1 MSIEGKKPRR
11 SAEETRE
18 LVLEVAGRL
27 FYWNGIHTTGI
38 DRVAAEAGVATAQ
51 IYRLFRSKDDLVA
64 AYVERNDAG
73 YRTWVD
79 AALAADGRTPRERLL
94 SLFAAQVEQTRPEIC
109 RGCPFLMTLA
119 EYPSAEHPAHERATA
134 TKAWV
139 RGRLRDVAAEL
150 VVATGGDTGNGLDP
164 DPDELA
170 DRLVLV
176 LEGVYATVQALG
188 HEGPAR
194 RAVGRVEILLPRR

>member
-27 FYWNGIHTTGI
+27 FYWQGIHTTGV
-38 DRVAAEAGVATAQ
+38 DRVAAESGVATAQ

-64 AYVERNDAG
+64 AYVARNDAD
-73 YRTWVD
+73 YRAWVD
-79 AALAADGRTPRERLL
+79 AALTADGVPARDRLL
-94 SLFAAQVEQTRPEIC
+94 GLFEAQAEQTRPEIC

-119 EYPSAEHPAHERATA
+119 EYPSAEHPAHEHATA

-139 RGRLRDVAAEL
+139 RRRLADVVTELLAE
-150 VVATGGDTGNGLDP
+150 TGGSADA
-164 DPDELA
+164 DELA

-176 LEGVYATVQALG
+176 LEGVYASVQALG

-194 RAVGRVEILLPRR
+194 RAVGLVDLLLPRR